1 MDRNFCHWTTL
12 IQVENIDLLALHL
25 WYSLVK
31 VFRRVNSKLRMNS
44 FTIGRLVVQEYLD
57 EITLTCFDSGF
68 KSWLYLEKPLQ
79 FSYKIGS
86 GGVEECNA
94 SLLQL
99 YAWRVKCRERAKAI
113 KMRVTRLLSISH
125 IVQFLGWKEKRE
137 AVFINIPTIPFPLS
151 VNLCGKKERKKS
163 FFPPP
168 MCHNH
173 SLSRK
178 NIKRKLSSQP
188 FQFLD
193 CFPILLELLK
203 KVLKNFCNSVTFF
216 QIKKIPN
223 LWGFT
228 FFLNS
233 LLMYMFYCSAFL
245 ASIGPFWAW

>member
-44 FTIGRLVVQEYLD
+44 FTIGRLVFQEYLD

-151 VNLCGKKERKKS
+151 VNLCGKKEKS
-163 FFPPP
+163 FRASPPCVITTVCP
-168 MCHNH
+168 VKTLKEF
-173 SLSRK
+173 SV
-178 NIKRKLSSQP
+178 LSSL
-188 FQFLD
+188 FNSLD
-193 CFPILLELLK
+193 CFPISKRKSGKTFWILK
-203 KVLKNFCNSVTFF
+203 GFF
-216 QIKKIPN
+216 QMEFLVLIYE
-223 LWGFT
+223 FS